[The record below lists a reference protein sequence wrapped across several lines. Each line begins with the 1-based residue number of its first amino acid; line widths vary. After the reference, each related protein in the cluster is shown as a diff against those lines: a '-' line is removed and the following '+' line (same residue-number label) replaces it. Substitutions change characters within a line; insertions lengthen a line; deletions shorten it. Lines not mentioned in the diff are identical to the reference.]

1 MHYIYR
7 IFPFLLLFF
16 SYTSIIAQA
25 KKDSSTIS
33 NNHLKSI
40 FKITFSNNLGFIWE
54 QRLNPVSS
62 LSVFG
67 GYSFGRQ
74 SNDYTDRSAP
84 IISSPDLYAEY
95 RYYYNFQKRLDH
107 QKKTRNNAGEFFFG
121 RLESVFAVSG
131 QNNFSLL
138 GIEGWGCQRTFS
150 KSWIIGFQTGIIE
163 HAFFDKPV
171 TGGFN
176 YIKLEPMLTIMVSG
190 VF

>member
-1 MHYIYR
+1 MHYKYWLIL
-7 IFPFLLLFF
+7 FAFLCC
-16 SYTSIIAQA
+16 SYTNAWTQI
-25 KKDSSTIS
+25 KKDSITIS
-33 NNHLKSI
+33 KNHLKSI
-40 FKITFSNNLGFIWE
+40 LKITFSNNLGFIWE

-62 LSVFG
+62 LSIFG
-67 GYSFGRQ
+67 GYSLGRQ

-84 IISSPDLYAEY
+84 IISSPDLYADY

-121 RLESVFAVSG
+121 RLESVFAVPG
-131 QNNFSLL
+131 KNNFSLL

-163 HAFFDKPV
+163 HAFYDKPV

-176 YIKLEPMLTIMVSG
+176 YIKLEPMLTITVSG